1 MTAMRRILCY
11 FHPSQDPFHLRA
23 SLQSEGWTQ
32 VAMRDGSLWRDSSRP
47 ESGWGHVAA
56 PMYPGIARA
65 YEASGAQIIG
75 QDSCLNL
82 ADPPTEAAVLPL
94 AQAYVILN
102 PGAHLLAEVDA
113 IPLPQQAQIIGVNEA
128 ARRIACHWQLC
139 NDGFAVDKFQGA
151 VGIGGDLGR
160 ITRRRFAA
168 TIPTGRWFALDSIGI
183 EDGRYSTTCAL
194 CAAASAKPAVVYLY
208 GHDLVE
214 GNGLDGMT
222 GRWDGSM
229 VGTAGAEVAHQIAA
243 MRTAGIRVVH
253 VRMVDGKPISDDGV
267 PAKDVA
273 DPLSKPA
280 RTEDPKPRRGR
291 KAR

>member
-1 MTAMRRILCY
+1 MTAMRLLCY

-23 SLQSEGWTQ
+23 ALQSEGWQ
-32 VAMRDGSLWRDSSRP
+32 RVAMRDGSLWRDSSRP
-47 ESGWGHVAA
+47 ESGWEHVAA
-56 PMYPGIARA
+56 PLYPGIARV
-65 YEASGAQIIG
+65 YEASGAQIVG
-75 QDSCLNL
+75 QAASLKL
-82 ADPPTEAAVLPL
+82 ADPPTEVAVLPL
-94 AQAYVILN
+94 AQAYAILN
-102 PGAHLLAEVDA
+102 PGAHLLAEVEA
-113 IPLPQQAQIIGVNEA
+113 IPLPQHAQVIGVNEA

-139 NDGFAVDKFQGA
+139 NDGFASGNVQGA

-194 CAAASAKPAVVYLY
+194 CAAASAAPEVVYLY

-222 GRWDGSM
+222 GHWDGSM
-229 VGTAGAEVAHQIAA
+229 VGTAGAEVANQIAA
-243 MRTAGIRVVH
+243 MRAAGIRVVH
-253 VRMVDGKPISDDGV
+253 VRMVDGNPIADDGA
-267 PAKDVA
+267 PAKAVA
-273 DPLSKPA
+273 DHPA
-280 RTEDPKPRRGR
+280 EPAKTEGQKPRRGR